1 MMKWIIRNWLTI
13 SVGLIL
19 TALAVRYAYNDRGY
33 IAMGSEWLV
42 LPFMFLLRALFREA
56 KEEIKQWL

>member
-1 MMKWIIRNWLTI
+1 MMRWIIRNWLTI

-33 IAMGSEWLV
+33 IAFGSEWLV
-42 LPFMFLLRALFREA
+42 MPFLFLLRGLYLDMR
-56 KEEIKQWL
+56 KEIKRWL

>member
-19 TALAVRYAYNDRGY
+19 TALAVRCAYYDRGY
-33 IAMGSEWLV
+33 ISFGSEWLV
-42 LPFMFLLRALFREA
+42 FPFLFLVRGLYRDMKREV
-56 KEEIKQWL
+56 KRWL